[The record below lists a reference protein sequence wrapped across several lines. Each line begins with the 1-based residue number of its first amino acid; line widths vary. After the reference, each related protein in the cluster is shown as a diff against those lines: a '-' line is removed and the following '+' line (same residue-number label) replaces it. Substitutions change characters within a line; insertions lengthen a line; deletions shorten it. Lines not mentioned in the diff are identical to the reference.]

1 MAICMS
7 SVGHKKQPALDT
19 FPQYW
24 TFIQK
29 INHNCSDKVAG
40 NRWWGRSGPR
50 WKEYLWVNREGD
62 FTFFSIFNFSS
73 LFLSEQYHTTWRDV
87 TNFPEFFEGIFDVIY
102 LSFLSTKDSPHQT
115 FFLWSEPTNRTTFSL
130 TNPFSLFIISQFL
143 RFIPFPNPNS

>member
-115 FFLWSEPTNRTTFSL
+115 FFLWSSFNQP
-130 TNPFSLFIISQFL
+130 TNPFLDKSFFP
-143 RFIPFPNPNS
+143 FHNFPIPKIYPFS